1 MSESNKALLDWFG
14 KRKESSVTEDA
25 RGHALSICDCASDLR
40 NVLDCMARGD
50 PEGARKG
57 IERLILAED
66 ESVRVSE
73 RLCVRISR
81 AAGPGNGRR
90 GAAGG
95 LEGDLRHGVRARR
108 GG

>member
-50 PEGARKG
+50 
-57 IERLILAED
+57 
-66 ESVRVSE
+66 
-73 RLCVRISR
+73 
-81 AAGPGNGRR
+81 RR
-90 GAAGG
+90 GK
-95 LEGDLRHGVRARR
+95 ERDRETDPRR
-108 GG
+108 G